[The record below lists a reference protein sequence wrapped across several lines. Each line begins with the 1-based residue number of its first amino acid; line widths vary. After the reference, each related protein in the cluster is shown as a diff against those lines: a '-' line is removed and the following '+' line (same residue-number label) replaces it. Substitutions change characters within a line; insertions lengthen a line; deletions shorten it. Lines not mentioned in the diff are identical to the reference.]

1 MSKILYGR
9 IVIEAKAC
17 ECDTNKREMDLADAL
32 WAIADRLERWLKK
45 EKAGAGFFEFEVET
59 E

>member
-17 ECDTNKREMDLADAL
+17 ECDINKKEMDLADAL
-32 WAIADRLERWLKK
+32 WVIADRLERWLK
-45 EKAGAGFFEFEVET
+45 EKKVGAGVFEFEVET